1 MKLIALILALGCLS
15 LQAQTN
21 LVTFPELLSCTNTV
35 LMTNATFR
43 CAVAGKLFF
52 QSGEDE
58 HGYMAETLDTNVLV
72 KLGLNITA
80 LKAAQAS
87 SEAMKRLYW
96 QQYQQFL
103 AQKAEQDREEQ
114 IAQAQLAAEQKTVQ
128 SSSQGTGQTKK
139 KRQNQSSNGIGTL
152 LPQQ

>member
-1 MKLIALILALGCLS
+1 MKLIALMILAVGGLTLR
-15 LQAQTN
+15 AQTN

-52 QSGEDE
+52 QSGDDE
-58 HGYMAETLDTNVLV
+58 HGYMAETLDTNVLA
-72 KLGLNITA
+72 KLGLNLSA

-87 SEAMKRLYW
+87 SEAMKRVYW
-96 QQYQQFL
+96 QQYQQLL
-103 AQKAEQDREEQ
+103 AQQAEQAREQQLAE
-114 IAQAQLAAEQKTVQ
+114 AQLAAQQSKTVQ
-128 SSSQGTGQTKK
+128 SNSQGQKK

-152 LPQQ
+152 LPQ